1 MTQASDWRE
10 YEARASSTEV
20 FGRVLCDVR
29 NHHYIVDGPIWNDC
43 PGEEVTPSELF
54 LSAVASCGVELMQM
68 LAKRS
73 EPPVPLQGVTIEIYG
88 MVDRDNPV
96 RPDVTLFNLVQLE
109 ITLKGVTEEQAA
121 ELVAGYTS
129 RCPLFGTVTTAT
141 PDVQVSVRTE
151 AVGSRQ

>member
-1 MTQASDWRE
+1 
-10 YEARASSTEV
+10 
-20 FGRVLCDVR
+20 
-29 NHHYIVDGPIWNDC
+29 
-43 PGEEVTPSELF
+43 
-54 LSAVASCGVELMQM
+54 VASCGVELMQM